1 MNIREPKNL
10 TYETFQKNLHVC
22 SSYLIRSPVTY
33 LVSVLTYYKRVTY
46 AIKPKSN
53 QTIGMMF
60 HILVYLTC
68 VCFYIT
74 YKVLYFYLFYS
85 GVLKQQTEHSNNIL
99 RVVLYTL
106 QNM

>member
-1 MNIREPKNL
+1 
-10 TYETFQKNLHVC
+10 
-22 SSYLIRSPVTY
+22 
-33 LVSVLTYYKRVTY
+33 
-46 AIKPKSN
+46 
-53 QTIGMMF
+53 MMF